1 MPNGSGSGC
10 SARSAGWTPTL
21 RRMSPFPGRFVE
33 ARIRCGDDRFWRTE
47 AALADAA
54 QEHKTLSWRR
64 AREVMQRAS
73 REWITSRIGRDR
85 VQAVQAILTGG
96 GQD

>member
-1 MPNGSGSGC
+1 MPNGSGSGY

-21 RRMSPFPGRFVE
+21 RRTSRSGGCFVE
-33 ARIRCGDDRFWRTE
+33 ARIRYGDDRFWPTD

-54 QEHKTLSWRR
+54 QEHKTLSRR
-64 AREVMQRAS
+64 QAREVMRHAS
-73 REWITSRIGRDR
+73 REWISSRIGRDR
-85 VQAVQAILTGG
+85 VQAVQALLTGG

>member
-1 MPNGSGSGC
+1 MLSTVGRLDADIEENVS
-10 SARSAGWTPTL
+10 
-21 RRMSPFPGRFVE
+21 FPGRFVE
-33 ARIRCGDDRFWRTE
+33 GRIRYGDDRSWQTD

-54 QEHKTLSWRR
+54 QKHKALSWRR
-64 AREVMQRAS
+64 AREVIQQAS

>member
-10 SARSAGWTPTL
+10 SARSAGRTPTL
-21 RRMSPFPGRFVE
+21 RRMSRSPGRFAE
-33 ARIRCGDDRFWRTE
+33 GIRYGGDRLWQAD
-47 AALADAA
+47 AALAGAA
-54 QEHKTLSWRR
+54 QKHKMPSWRQ
-64 AREVMQRAS
+64 AGEVMQHAC

-85 VQAVQAILTGG
+85 VQAVHAILTGG

>member
-1 MPNGSGSGC
+1 VLSTVGRLDADIEENV
-10 SARSAGWTPTL
+10 
-21 RRMSPFPGRFVE
+21 PFPGRFVE
-33 ARIRCGDDRFWRTE
+33 ARIRSGDDRSWHTD

-54 QEHKTLSWRR
+54 QKHKTLSWRQ
-64 AREVMQRAS
+64 AREVKQHAS

-96 GQD
+96 GQG